1 MNILNVLIIV
11 VIIILNKCDNKITD
25 TNHDSIYDNKDIIEE
40 YALSNKPE
48 FRNYIDKLFKESLK
62 DLT

>member
-1 MNILNVLIIV
+1 MSSINTKNV
-11 VIIILNKCDNKITD
+11 D
-25 TNHDSIYDNKDIIEE
+25 TTNTTIMQTIYDNKDIIEE